1 MPLFS
6 LKLST
11 LRREVTV
18 IPMEA
23 REERA
28 AEDHPR
34 EEREAAAATVIPME
48 AREERAAV
56 DHPREARATAA

>member
-1 MPLFS
+1 
-6 LKLST
+6 
-11 LRREVTV
+11 
-18 IPMEA
+18 MEA